1 MEAIVCHIAISQ
13 YTILSTLLCM
23 QMVIAVSHWAGLR
36 PLASAHHQFWTLPR
50 TPLCYP
56 AVALCHESLQLQQ
69 FIGGVDAG
77 VGQPWIWAW
86 VVVELSSIP
95 ALPYPHHQGELSS
108 TALASSS
115 DAGASKGQSQLLFSS
130 PPASSPAL
138 MTEGPALPR

>member
-1 MEAIVCHIAISQ
+1 MHTNPTPLSVPSYPPSAFATPKKKNLLVEAVVCHSVISQ

-36 PLASAHHQFWTLPR
+36 PLASAHHQFWTLSR

-77 VGQPWIWAW
+77 VGQLKALDLGLGGSG
-86 VVVELSSIP
+86 VEQ
-95 ALPYPHHQGELSS
+95 H
-108 TALASSS
+108 T
-115 DAGASKGQSQLLFSS
+115 SS
-130 PPASSPAL
+130 PTPTPPRRAL
-138 MTEGPALPR
+138 LHCLG